1 MDSFESDL
9 KYENRIVPED
19 RDKLISLLEEYSAKL
34 RKKCDY
40 IDKNFRIFK
49 AFLFSVTSSIA
60 IISAV
65 TCISLFAY
73 YSYKEIDSPTYAFIY
88 VVSCLSFLFSSIAL
102 AYLWIYDNK
111 LRRKNTITPRNYE
124 THALAHRLNKLV
136 GIASEFYE
144 HVEKKAISKIELDLK
159 ISEAESVLNYYD
171 SIVGKPKKYSDKK
184 RD

>member
-1 MDSFESDL
+1 MDNFQDDV

-34 RKKCDY
+34 RRKCDY
-40 IDKNFRIFK
+40 INKSLRALK
-49 AFLFSVTSSIA
+49 LLLFFTTVIVVITFFIA
-60 IISAV
+60 ITYGHIIGSSASFVICVVSISFM
-65 TCISLFAY
+65 ISFGILGALLY
-73 YSYKEIDSPTYAFIY
+73 PDDDNVLGRKSIIDS
-88 VVSCLSFLFSSIAL
+88 
-102 AYLWIYDNK
+102 
-111 LRRKNTITPRNYE
+111 RNQE
-124 THALAHRLNKLV
+124 AHALAHRLNKLV

-184 RD
+184 